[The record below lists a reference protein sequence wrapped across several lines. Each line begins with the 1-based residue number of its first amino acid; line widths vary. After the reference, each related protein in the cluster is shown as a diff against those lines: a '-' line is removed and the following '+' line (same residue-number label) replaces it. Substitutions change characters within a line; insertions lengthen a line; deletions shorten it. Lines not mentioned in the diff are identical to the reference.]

1 MTLEIREPVEDE
13 LADLAF
19 AVAYSFDA
27 ERSPDAL
34 EATRRLFRI
43 LQPLAAFED
52 GRLVSCLGIAPFAMA
67 ANGGDLPF
75 GGIGSVACLPEERR
89 KGYVGKL
96 LRRALELMRERGQ
109 VLSGL
114 YTPHYALYRRFGW
127 MVACH
132 LLRYSFAPKDI
143 ALTPNV
149 RPRGEA
155 RRVSNRDWAA
165 LDDVYRRF
173 IDRRNGYLRRSEHWW
188 RAAVLR
194 SLYAETPGHRDA
206 AVWVGEDGR
215 WMGYVVYS
223 TKRTGEWTS
232 QFTVR
237 DFVAL
242 DADAYRGLLTY
253 ILQHDLNSEMT
264 WFAPVNDPLPSIV
277 DDPARVKTHLWPGMM
292 LRLVDVAKAVAGR
305 PCLVD
310 RPGRKLVLEV
320 TDDAAPWNE
329 GRWRLEAESGRVEV
343 TKTDEA
349 PDLSTD
355 VSVLAALFSG
365 HLSATE
371 AARSGLLTAQSGSA
385 LETADRIFAPR
396 CAPFAFDWF

>member
-1 MTLEIREPVEDE
+1 MTLQIREPLEDE
-13 LADLAF
+13 LPDLAF
-19 AVAYSFDA
+19 AAAYSFDA
-27 ERSPDAL
+27 DRSPESL

-75 GGIGSVACLPEERR
+75 GGISSVACLPEERR

-109 VLSGL
+109 LLSGL
-114 YTPHYALYRRFGW
+114 YTPHYTLYRRFGW
-127 MVACH
+127 MVASH

-143 ALTPNV
+143 VLTPNV

-155 RRVSNRDWAA
+155 KRVSHRDWAS
-165 LDDVYRRF
+165 LDTVYRRF
-173 IDRRNGYLRRSEHWW
+173 IDQRNGYLRRSEHWW

-194 SLYAETPGHRDA
+194 SITERTPGHLDV
-206 AVWVGEDGR
+206 AVWVGEDGQ
-215 WMGYVVYS
+215 WAGYVVYS
-223 TKRTGEWTS
+223 TKRTGELTS

-237 DFVAL
+237 DFAAL
-242 DADAYRGLLTY
+242 DANAYRGLLTY
-253 ILQHDLNSEMT
+253 ILHHDLNSEMI
-264 WFAPVNDPLPSIV
+264 WFAPVDDPFLSLV

-292 LRLVDVAKAVAGR
+292 LRLVDVAKAIAGR

-310 RPGRKLVLEV
+310 TPGRKLVLEV
-320 TDDAAPWNE
+320 ADDAAPWNQ
-329 GRWRLEAESGRVEV
+329 GRWRLEAEGGRVQV
-343 TKTDEA
+343 TKTDEV
-349 PDLSTD
+349 PDLSSD

-365 HLSATE
+365 HLSASE
-371 AARSGLLTAQSGSA
+371 AARVGLLSVQNASA
-385 LETADRIFAPR
+385 LGAADRIFAPR
-396 CAPFAFDWF
+396 SAPFASDWF